1 MLLNIAMNETPDP
14 QITITDLAIVKKLIG
29 VACER
34 GAFRAEEMSTVGE
47 LYDKLTHFIDHVVAE
62 AESTQQGEAK

>member
-1 MLLNIAMNETPDP
+1 MNATPDP
-14 QITITDLAIVKKLIG
+14 QITITDLAIIKKLIG

-47 LYDKLTHFIDHVVAE
+47 L
-62 AESTQQGEAK
+62 

>member
-1 MLLNIAMNETPDP
+1 MSETQDL
-14 QITITDLAIVKKLIG
+14 QITITDLAIAKKLIS

-47 LYDKLTHFIDHVVAE
+47 LYDKLAHFIDHVVAE
-62 AESTQQGEAK
+62 AESTQTGEIK